1 MAELFIEL
9 FSEEIPAKLQIDA
22 RQKIKQ
28 TIEERLQKKEIKF
41 NSSNSFSTPQRLVF
55 VIDGIPE
62 KIEEKKKVIK
72 GPKVDAPQTALEGF
86 IKSNNLTF
94 MDTIKMVKV
103 TRSNFVESI
112 HYGAAILI
120 NSDGKILKEW
130 GNSNLL
136 IYPRSALK
144 PIQSLNLYKD
154 GVAKALNLSDKL
166 IALTTAS
173 HHAETIHQE
182 MINKRL
188 KKMNLNENHL
198 SCGPTWPWNEKDQF
212 EAHSK
217 YKTKRKIFHN
227 CSGKHCG
234 HLAVCSYKNLPIKN
248 YQNKDHPIQK
258 DLIQLIEDLSKYK
271 VKNIGVDGCTLPN
284 PLIPLKKFA
293 FATAQLADYKKL
305 NDYSAIVKRIFN
317 SCIKFPEIAGGSKSI
332 NSILT
337 KI

>member
-1 MAELFIEL
+1 
-9 FSEEIPAKLQIDA
+9 
-22 RQKIKQ
+22 
-28 TIEERLQKKEIKF
+28 
-41 NSSNSFSTPQRLVF
+41 
-55 VIDGIPE
+55 
-62 KIEEKKKVIK
+62 
-72 GPKVDAPQTALEGF
+72 
-86 IKSNNLTF
+86 
-94 MDTIKMVKV
+94 MDTIKMVEV
-103 TRSNFVESI
+103 TRSDFTESV
-112 HYGAAILI
+112 HQGTAVLI
-120 NSDGKILKEW
+120 NSTGEILKEW
-130 GNSNLL
+130 GNSNIL

-144 PIQSLNLYKD
+144 PIQSLNLYKE
-154 GVAKALNLSDKL
+154 GVAEALNLSDNL

-173 HHAETIHQE
+173 HHAETIHQK
-182 MINKRL
+182 MVDDWL

-258 DLIQLIEDLSKYK
+258 DLIQLIENLSKYK
-271 VKNIGVDGCTLPN
+271 IKNIGVDGCTLPN

-305 NDYSAIVKRIFN
+305 NDHSTIAKRIFN
-317 SCIKFPEIAGGSKSI
+317 SCVKFPEIAGGSKSI

-337 KI
+337 KLSNGKVFVKNGAEGVFVAIIPELKSALAVKIIDGARRAAEVAIAGLISELKIINNDQIEKLKKSPIKNSAGQIIGSMKWVC